1 MTAAK
6 ARESGARPVLTP
18 AEALAE
24 LESGALVVDAPVV
37 AALLDVSIFTLY
49 EAVKRGDAPVMP
61 IMVGRRQ
68 RYRVA
73 DVRRVL
79 GLESS

>member
-1 MTAAK
+1 MTAAL
-6 ARESGARPVLTP
+6 ESGSRRALTV
-18 AEALAE
+18 ERALAE

-49 EAVKRGDAPVMP
+49 AAVARGDAPVMP

-79 GLESS
+79 GLGSS